1 MNTFRIQIPQQN
13 SFNNLV
19 AEIFQVATIT
29 LVGVLGIVTVAAT
42 I

>member
-1 MNTFRIQIPQQN
+1 MTNFRIQIPQQN
-13 SFNNLV
+13 GFNNLV